1 MYPYVYAPYYGS
13 WRQPQSEPFYYKSP
27 QEALALVKKAVQG
40 EREDELFYSYLI
52 SVAPTQEEKDIITS
66 IRDDERKHNRMFREI
81 YFGLTGQTIEPSP
94 GEAFEQP
101 VSYLDGVKKAF
112 FGELSAVER
121 QDSPNC
127 MECSWLTRI
136 RIFLRTTCTE
146 YISTSTNSSK
156 YEWIF
161 KLTVLYAVV
170 IPTW

>member
-1 MYPYVYAPYYGS
+1 MYSYVYAPYYGS
-13 WRQPQSEPFYYKSP
+13 WRRPQSEPFYYKSP

-52 SVAPTQEEKDIITS
+52 SVAPTQEEKEIITS

-121 QDSPNC
+121 YRDIRAGMPNRYYRD
-127 MECSWLTRI
+127 MVFEIITDEQKHANKYL
-136 RIFLRTTCTE
+136 
-146 YISTSTNSSK
+146 YIMT
-156 YEWIF
+156 
-161 KLTVLYAVV
+161 LHRALA
-170 IPTW
+170 